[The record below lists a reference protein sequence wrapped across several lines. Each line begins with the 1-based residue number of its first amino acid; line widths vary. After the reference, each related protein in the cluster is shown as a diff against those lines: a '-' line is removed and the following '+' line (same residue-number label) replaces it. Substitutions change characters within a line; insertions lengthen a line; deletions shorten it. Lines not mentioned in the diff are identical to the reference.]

1 MIFHSRF
8 RIDSPGISF
17 GPVNVLAPVVQV
29 DRFARCPCRSRRAA
43 RSCLSAWALFAVS
56 TNRSADAS
64 DFNPKLHQPVQSF
77 AYIFHSRCRVDLL
90 GLLIQP
96 VA

>member
-1 MIFHSRF
+1 MIFHTRF
-8 RIDSPGISF
+8 RIYSLGIRG
-17 GPVNVLAPVVQV
+17 GPVNVLALVVQV

-77 AYIFHSRCRVDLL
+77 AYIFNSRCRVDRP
-90 GLLIQP
+90 GVLIQA